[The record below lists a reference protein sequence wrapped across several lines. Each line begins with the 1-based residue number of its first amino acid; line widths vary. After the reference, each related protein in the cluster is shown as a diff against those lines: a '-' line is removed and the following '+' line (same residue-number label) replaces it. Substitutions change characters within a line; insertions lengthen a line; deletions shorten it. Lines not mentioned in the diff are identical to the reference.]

1 MSLVIDSPVVHSP
14 VHLHDVGS
22 LHLDDEI
29 QIRNAGTI
37 LYSGRVVEMM
47 PLLGVFWILDSILGT
62 RKLIDVSEDSVW
74 VLPQAL

>member
-1 MSLVIDSPVVHSP
+1 MSLAVDSPVVHSP
-14 VHLHDVGS
+14 VRIRDVGS
-22 LHLDDEI
+22 LHLDNEI

-37 LYSGRVVEMM
+37 LHSGRVVEIM